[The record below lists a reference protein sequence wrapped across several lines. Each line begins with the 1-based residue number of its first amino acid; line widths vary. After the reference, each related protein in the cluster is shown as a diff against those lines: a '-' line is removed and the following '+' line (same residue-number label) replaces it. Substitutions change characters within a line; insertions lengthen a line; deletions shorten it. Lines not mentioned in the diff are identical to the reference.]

1 LEQLHKAIKDGA
13 NCFGYHMWSIIDNW
27 SWRNAYKNRY
37 GFIEVNLLDQSRK
50 LKKSARWFKKM
61 IEKNGFE
68 DSYKK
73 IEETI
78 DLKNIDFTESV

>member
-1 LEQLHKAIKDGA
+1 
-13 NCFGYHMWSIIDNW
+13 
-27 SWRNAYKNRY
+27 
-37 GFIEVNLLDQSRK
+37 
-50 LKKSARWFKKM
+50 M